1 MKRILTIFLL
11 FFLGMNISFAQ
22 GRIITGTVTSSED
35 GTTLPGVT
43 VMVMG
48 TSTGVTTD
56 IDGHYQLTV
65 PGTDAILKF
74 SFIGFKSQQFTV
86 GQSSSLNVA
95 LELDLVGLEEVVV
108 IGYGTSTKE
117 ALTGA
122 VEVVEADKMEMMPVA
137 TLENALQGGVSGLMM
152 ANGDGQP
159 GANAEIQIRGMGSI
173 NASSQPLFVI
183 DGIPVQSGSVSP
195 TNFGNDGQSSTVM
208 STINPNDIASLS
220 VLKDASATAIY
231 GSRGANGVI
240 IITTK
245 GGKAGKAKVN
255 FSAQTG
261 FSNNA
266 YNNLQEPLNAAQY
279 KDLFITGYTN
289 RGEDY
294 ATAES
299 RFNAW
304 FPEAAKGVDTDW
316 IDEIY
321 NTGMTQQYNV
331 DVSGGAKGISYFA
344 SIGYFDQ
351 EGVVI
356 GTDFER
362 FTSRLNIKAD
372 LTDKLSI
379 TNNITLGRTTANGSI
394 DATSWANPMH
404 NGYMI
409 PAVVPVYDE
418 NGLFYAGHADII
430 MDGSNPVGGQLE
442 DDRWQKQTRI
452 MDNLTASYKLRPDL
466 TFKSAWS
473 FDLIGVHEFAYKNA
487 RYGGSR
493 LVGGSAS
500 EGSQNTVN
508 WIGTQTLN
516 YNKLFGDK
524 HSFDA
529 LLGYEAQHFDSR
541 EISASAEGFPNPTLR
556 TLSNAANPMTANS
569 SGTSYSFASM
579 FSRFTYNYDGKY
591 YATASFRR
599 DGSSRFGEDS
609 RWGNFWSLG
618 GSWRVTQED
627 FMSDI
632 NWINDLKLRVSY
644 GITGNASIGNFAAM
658 ATYGFGNDYDSNP
671 GSSPSSIGNPFL
683 TWESQSTL
691 DIGMDI
697 FVFDKISA
705 TVSYFNRKNSD
716 LLLDRPLS
724 LTTGF
729 DGNLQNVGDMLNTG
743 VEIEMSAQIIN
754 KEDFKWD
761 LGFNVTFLKNE
772 VTRLDEDIIWRPYKH
787 SEGHDYNEFYMWH
800 YAGVNSETG
809 AALWYEDETLTTT
822 TENIKEADRMFT
834 GKSGTPGSFGG
845 LNTNISYKGFSLSA
859 QIVFVWD
866 KWVFNNQAKGIE
878 SDGTRSPRSTNL
890 YTYENMWRNP
900 GDITTVPIFIW
911 GNSSKSNTNYST
923 RFLYDATYIRVR
935 DLTLAYTFEKSV
947 TDKLNIT
954 NLKVFAKANNFLTW
968 TRDDGMNPYQYD
980 PESPANG
987 YVNGLV
993 PKTKSI
999 TFGVNVGF

>member
-1 MKRILTIFLL
+1 MKRTLTLFLL
-11 FFLGMNISFAQ
+11 FFLGMQISFAQ
-22 GRIITGTVTSSED
+22 GRVVTGVVTSSDD

-43 VMVMG
+43 ILVVG
-48 TSTGVTTD
+48 TSNGVTTD
-56 IDGHYQLTV
+56 MNGAYQISIPSGSTTLEF
-65 PGTDAILKF
+65 G
-74 SFIGFKSQQFTV
+74 FIGFKKQLIRV
-86 GQSSSLNVA
+86 GQNTTINVA
-95 LELDLVGLEEVVV
+95 LDPDIVGLEEVVV

-122 VEVVEADKMEMMPVA
+122 VEVVGSEKMEMIPVA

-159 GANAEIQIRGMGSI
+159 GAAAEIRIRGIGSI
-173 NASSQPLFVI
+173 NASSSPLYVI
-183 DGIPVQSGSVSP
+183 DGIPVQSGAVSP
-195 TNFGNDGQSSTVM
+195 TNFGNDGQSSNIM
-208 STINPNDIASLS
+208 STINPNDIASIS

-245 GGKAGKAKVN
+245 GGKSGKAKIN

-266 YNNLQEPLNAAQY
+266 YNNLQESLNAAQY

-289 RGEDY
+289 GGEDY

-299 RFNAW
+299 RFNTW

-321 NTGMTQQYNV
+321 NTGITQQYNL

-409 PAVVPVYDE
+409 PAVIPVYDE
-418 NGLFYAGHADII
+418 NGLFYAGHADVI
-430 MDGSNPVGGQLE
+430 MDGANPVGGQLE
-442 DDRWQKQTRI
+442 DERWQKQTRI
-452 MDNLTASYKLRPDL
+452 MDNLTASYKIRPDL
-466 TFKSAWS
+466 IFKSAWS
-473 FDLIGVHEFAYKNA
+473 FDLIGVQEYSFSNA
-487 RYGGSR
+487 RYGGAR

-500 EGSQNTVN
+500 EGTQNTVN
-508 WIGTQTLN
+508 WIGTQTLD
-516 YNKLFGDK
+516 YSKIFGEK
-524 HSFDA
+524 HSFNA
-529 LLGYEAQHFDSR
+529 LLGYEAQRLDSR
-541 EISASAEGFPNPTLR
+541 ELSASAEGFPNPTLR
-556 TLSNAANPMTANS
+556 TLANAANPMSANS

-579 FSRFTYNYDGKY
+579 FSRFTYNYDAKY
-591 YATASFRR
+591 YLTASFRR
-599 DGSSRFGEDS
+599 DGSSRFGEEA

-618 GSWRVTQED
+618 GSWRVTQEE

-632 NWINDLKLRVSY
+632 SWLNDMKLRVSY
-644 GITGNASIGNFAAM
+644 GITGNASIGNHAAM
-658 ATYGFGNDYDSNP
+658 ALYGFGNDYDSNP
-671 GSSPSSIGNPFL
+671 GSSPNSIGNPYL
-683 TWESQSTL
+683 TWENQSTL

-705 TVSYFNRKNSD
+705 TVNYFNRKNSD

-729 DGNLQNVGDMLNTG
+729 NGNLQNVGDMLNTG
-743 VEIEMSAQIIN
+743 IELEMNAQIVN
-754 KEDFKWD
+754 TDDFKWD

-772 VTRLDEDIIWRPYKH
+772 VTRLDEDIIDGSQNH
-787 SEGHDYNEFYMWH
+787 SEGHDYYEFYMWH
-800 YAGVNSETG
+800 YAGVNSATG
-809 AALWYEDETLTTT
+809 AAMWYEDETLTTT
-822 TENIKEADRMFT
+822 TENIKNADRFFT

-845 LNTNISYKGFSLSA
+845 VNTSISYKGFSLSA
-859 QIVFVWD
+859 QLVFVWD

-900 GDITTVPIFIW
+900 GDETTVPIFVW

-935 DLTLAYTFEKSV
+935 DLTLSYTFKSNI
-947 TDKLNIT
+947 TDKLNISA
-954 NLKVFAKANNFLTW
+954 LKVFAKANNFLTW

-980 PESPANG
+980 PESSTSG
-987 YVNGLV
+987 VVNGLV